1 MPRPGFIGIA
11 CGLLVCASLALS
23 EQPGRSPLQ
32 TIELLHKGLRDADAG
47 VVRSLLHDE
56 YRGISLQGPFDQ
68 RKIYVENREKAI
80 SDVAALKPGA
90 WDVRILGAATKI
102 DQNGMAHVWARYVF
116 YFEGRPDHC
125 GYESY
130 SLYRSPEG
138 WKIVNFADTDNPLNG
153 KKVAD
158 VCPAH

>member
-1 MPRPGFIGIA
+1 MTRVGFIRIA
-11 CGLLVCASLALS
+11 CGLLVCASVGYS
-23 EQPGRSPLQ
+23 EQPARSPLQ
-32 TIELLHKGLRDADAG
+32 TFELLHKALRDADAA

-56 YRGISLQGPFDQ
+56 YRGISLQGPLDQ

-90 WDVRILGAATKI
+90 WDVRILGAATEI
-102 DQNGMAHVWARYVF
+102 DPNGMAHVWARYVF
-116 YFEGRPDHC
+116 YLEGKPDHC

-130 SLYRSPEG
+130 SLYRTAEG
-138 WKIVNFADTDNPLNG
+138 WKVVNFADTDNPLNG
-153 KKVAD
+153 KEVAD

>member
-1 MPRPGFIGIA
+1 MPRLGFIGIA

-32 TIELLHKGLRDADAG
+32 TIELLHKALRDADAS

-56 YRGISLQGPFDQ
+56 YRGISLQDPLDQ

-80 SDVAALKPGA
+80 TDVAALKPGA
-90 WDVRILGAATKI
+90 WEVRILVASTEI
-102 DQNGMAHVWARYVF
+102 DPNGMAHVWAKYVF
-116 YFEGRPDHC
+116 YFEGKPDHC

-130 SLYRSPEG
+130 SLFQSAEG
-138 WKIVNFADTDNPLNG
+138 WKVVNFADTDTPLNG
-153 KKVAD
+153 KKVTE
-158 VCPAH
+158 VCRAK